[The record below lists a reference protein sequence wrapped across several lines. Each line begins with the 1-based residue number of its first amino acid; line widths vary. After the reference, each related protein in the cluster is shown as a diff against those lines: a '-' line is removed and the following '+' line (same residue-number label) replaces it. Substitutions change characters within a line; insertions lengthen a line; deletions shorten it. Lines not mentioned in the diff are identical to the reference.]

1 MKMSAALSAAL
12 TVFTLVITTA
22 PSHAQDAAAGEA
34 IFKKCASCHQVG
46 EGAVSKTGPVLTGII
61 GRPAASY
68 VGFKYSKSMVAAGES
83 GHVWDEDSVFEYISN
98 PTKYL
103 RALLDDPRA
112 KAKMRFKLKN
122 EQDRRDVIAHLATF
136 QMAEAMTDDGDAE
149 MASLAP
155 ADTPSKMCVTNGGKV
170 EHLFVVES
178 GEIRTVEMLSP
189 GAILCADTGQ
199 GGKVSVF
206 EHPDDLEGCT
216 QLLAPNKSNTLVSY
230 AEFDR
235 CEWGSHSE

>member
-1 MKMSAALSAAL
+1 MRMSAA
-12 TVFTLVITTA
+12 ITAIILAITA
-22 PSHAQDAAAGEA
+22 SPSSAQDAKAGEA
-34 IFKKCASCHQVG
+34 IFKKCAACHQVG
-46 EGAVSKTGPVLTGII
+46 VKATNKTGPVLTGII

-68 VGFKYSKSMVAAGES
+68 DGYKYSKSMTAAGAA
-83 GHVWDEDSVFEYISN
+83 GHIWDEGSIFEYIGN
-98 PTKYL
+98 PTEYL

-112 KAKMRFKLKN
+112 KAKMRFKLKS
-122 EQDRRDVIAHLATF
+122 EQDRRDVIAYLATF
-136 QMAEAMTDDGDAE
+136 KAAKVMTDDDSEQMTA
-149 MASLAP
+149 LAP
-155 ADTPSKMCVTNGGKV
+155 SDTPGKMCVTNGAKA

-189 GAILCADTGQ
+189 GAMLCADTDQ

-216 QLLAPNKSNTLVSY
+216 QLMAPNISNTLVRY
-230 AEFDR
+230 MEFDR

>member
-1 MKMSAALSAAL
+1 MKLSAVLTATAL
-12 TVFTLVITTA
+12 TLTTA
-22 PSHAQDAAAGEA
+22 PAYAQDAAAGEA

-46 EGAVSKTGPVLTGII
+46 EDAANKTGPVLTGII

-68 VGFKYSKSMVAAGES
+68 DGFKYSKSMTAAGAA
-83 GHVWDEDSVFEYISN
+83 GHVWDEDSIFEYIGN

-122 EQDRRDVIAHLATF
+122 EQDRRDVIAYLATF
-136 QMAEAMTDDGDAE
+136 QTAMAEEPDTYEDVLL
-149 MASLAP
+149 ASS
-155 ADTPSKMCVTNGGKV
+155 DTPGKMCVTNGAKV
-170 EHLFVVES
+170 EHLFIVETADV
-178 GEIRTVEMLSP
+178 RTVEMLAP
-189 GAILCADTGQ
+189 GGILCADTDQ

-216 QLLAPNKSNTLVSY
+216 QLLAPNKSNTLVNY
-230 AEFDR
+230 MEFDR